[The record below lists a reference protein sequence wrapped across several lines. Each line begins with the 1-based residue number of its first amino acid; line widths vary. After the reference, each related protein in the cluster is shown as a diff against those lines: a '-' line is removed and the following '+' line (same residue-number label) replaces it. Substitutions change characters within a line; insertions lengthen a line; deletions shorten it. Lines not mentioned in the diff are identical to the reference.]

1 MELVAKGAQDIFLT
15 GNPKV
20 TFFKSVYSRHTN
32 FSIESIEQ
40 SISGDLN
47 FGKKLVSTIKRTGD
61 LLSGITLEID
71 LPKIISKNDKNG
83 NFIKWTKSIGHTII
97 DYIDIEIGGQRID
110 RQYGEWMD
118 IWCELTTKDSHKDG
132 LYTMIGKND
141 NEEGIQATKKF
152 KLIVPLQFWFCK
164 NIGLAL
170 PLVALQYHEVKLY
183 FSLKK
188 FDECWEKPV
197 EKFSVSINKDN
208 KKELIIQ
215 DDTNLIHYDWIK
227 EDSSYKLIWE
237 DGTEQTVDKI
247 YIENKKIILKEN
259 YKSNTKLDKSNIYIE
274 INSPAKIYNLD
285 DIRLYCDYIYL
296 DTNERKYFAQNSH
309 VYLIEQIQFNGN
321 NPYNSSQKNSKISLE
336 FNHPC
341 KELIWISQIN
351 LAKQFNQHL
360 NFSDRVENLSL
371 GDNPIEETLL
381 YINGQERFS
390 PRNANHFRLEIPY
403 KRHTRIPDNFIYVYS
418 FSLKPEQIQPSGT
431 CNFSIID
438 NSDLFITY
446 KDNILESKTRI
457 YAVNYNILNIKN
469 GMGGV
474 AYSN

>member
-1 MELVAKGAQDIFLT
+1 MELVAKGAQDTFLT

-47 FGKKLVSTIKRTGD
+47 FGQKIVSTIKRTGD

-71 LPKIISKNDKNG
+71 LPQINKGAGS
-83 NFIKWTKSIGHTII
+83 IKWSKSIGHTII
-97 DYIDIEIGGQRID
+97 NYIDLEIGGQRID

-118 IWCELTTKDSHKDG
+118 IWCELTTKESHKDG
-132 LYTMIGKND
+132 LYAMIGKND
-141 NEEGIQATKKF
+141 NEEGIQATKKI
-152 KLIVPLQFWFCK
+152 KLIIPLQFWFCK

-170 PLVALQYHEVKLY
+170 PLTALQYHEVKLY
-183 FSLKK
+183 ISLKK
-188 FDECWEKPV
+188 FEECWEKPI
-197 EKFSVSINKDN
+197 EKFNVSIDDDN
-208 KKELIIQ
+208 KSIIKINKESNSIFDWDQSEIKK
-215 DDTNLIHYDWIK
+215 DT
-227 EDSSYKLIWE
+227 SYKLIWE
-237 DGTEQTVDKI
+237 DGVEQMVKKI
-247 YIENKKIILKEN
+247 DTDNNEIILKEN
-259 YKSNTKLDKSNIYIE
+259 YKSNTSNIYIE
-274 INSPAKIYNLD
+274 VDRPDKVYNLD

-309 VYLIEQIQFNGN
+309 VYLIEQIQFNGD
-321 NPYNSSQKNSKISLE
+321 NPYSSSQKNSKIPLE

-341 KELIWISQIN
+341 KELIWVSQIN

-360 NFSDRVENLSL
+360 NFSDRVEKLSL

-381 YINGQERFS
+381 YINGKERFS

-438 NSDLFITY
+438 NSDLFVTY
-446 KDNILESKTRI
+446 KDNILESKTRV
-457 YAVNYNILNIKN
+457 YAINYNILNIKN
-469 GMGGV
+469 GMGGI